1 MRMEP
6 LQAGPVALVLTSALA
21 FVRRELA
28 TYASY
33 RAKLVLGLASLVL
46 SLVTFSFVGKVVAG
60 AGRGFVEQYG
70 MSYSSF
76 AVVGIFVHSLAIS
89 GLHSFRSA
97 VRREQL
103 QGTLELLL
111 TTRLPSP
118 VLVVLAGAGEL
129 AITVLGGAALM
140 AGGAALIGLD
150 LRFSP
155 SLAGALALY
164 LLVMCGVGLASA
176 GVIMVS
182 KEGEPISW
190 AVSGAAG
197 LLGGAGRRLLPRRHA
212 AWLASGGSPCAA
224 HDART
229 GRGALRG
236 PGGDRAGVRGF
247 SAFPCRECG
256 CVARCGAR
264 RARVGMPPRAERGNA
279 RPLLI
284 LPFLLARFGT
294 HGV

>member
-1 MRMEP
+1 MRTEP
-6 LQAGPVALVLTSALA
+6 RSAGPVALVLTSAVA
-21 FVRRELA
+21 FVKRELA

-33 RAKLVLGLASLVL
+33 RAKLALGLASLVL
-46 SLVTFSFVGKVVAG
+46 SLVTFSFVGRVVAG
-60 AGRGFVEQYG
+60 AGSGFVTQYG

-76 AVVGIFVHSLAIS
+76 AVVGIFVHSLAVS

-129 AITVLGGAALM
+129 TITVLGGAALM

-150 LRFSP
+150 LRLSP
-155 SLAGALALY
+155 SLAGALVLY

-182 KEGEPISW
+182 KEGEPVSW

-197 LLGGAGRRLLPRRHA
+197 LLGGVYFPVDMLPGWLQAGARALPTTHA
-212 AWLASGGSPCAA
+212 LA
-224 HDART
+224 
-229 GRGALRG
+229 
-236 PGGDRAGVRGF
+236 
-247 SAFPCRECG
+247 
-256 CVARCGAR
+256 VARYGAQGTSAPGFAGSLSFLAVSAAASLVVGLAVLEWGCR
-264 RARVGMPPRAERGNA
+264 RARIA
-279 RPLLI
+279 
-284 LPFLLARFGT
+284 GT
-294 HGV
+294 LGHY

>member
-1 MRMEP
+1 MRTEP
-6 LQAGPVALVLTSALA
+6 RPAGTASLVVTSALA

-33 RAKLVLGLASLVL
+33 RAKLALGLASLVL
-46 SLVTFSFVGKVVAG
+46 SLVTFSFVGRVVAG
-60 AGRGFVEQYG
+60 AGNGFVEQYG

-76 AVVGIFVHSLAIS
+76 ALVGIFVHSLAAS
-89 GLHSFRSA
+89 GLHSFRAA

-111 TTRLPSP
+111 TTRLPPP

-129 AITVLGGAALM
+129 AITVLGGAVLM

-150 LRFSP
+150 LRLSP
-155 SLAGALALY
+155 SLAVALGLY

-190 AVSGAAG
+190 AVSGATG
-197 LLGGAGRRLLPRRHA
+197 LLGGVYFPIGMLPGWLQAGARVLPTTHALAVARYGAEGAAAPGSSGSLLF
-212 AWLASGGSPCAA
+212 LAVS
-224 HDART
+224 
-229 GRGALRG
+229 
-236 PGGDRAGVRGF
+236 AGVSLTAGL
-247 SAFPCRECG
+247 AVLEWG
-256 CVARCGAR
+256 CR
-264 RARVGMPPRAERGNA
+264 RARRE
-279 RPLLI
+279 
-284 LPFLLARFGT
+284 GT
-294 HGV
+294 LGHY

>member
-197 LLGGAGRRLLPRRHA
+197 LLGGVYFPVDMLPG
-212 AWLASGGSPCAA
+212 WLQAAA
-224 HDART
+224 HVLPT
-229 GRGALRG
+229 THAL
-236 PGGDRAGVRGF
+236 A
-247 SAFPCRECG
+247 
-256 CVARCGAR
+256 VARYGAQGAPAPGSAGSLSFLAVSAAASLVVGLAVLEWGCR
-264 RARVGMPPRAERGNA
+264 RARNA
-279 RPLLI
+279 
-284 LPFLLARFGT
+284 GT
-294 HGV
+294 LGHY

>member
-1 MRMEP
+1 MRTEP
-6 LQAGPVALVLTSALA
+6 RPAGPVSLVLTSAVA
-21 FVRRELA
+21 FVKRELA

-33 RAKLVLGLASLVL
+33 RAKLALGLASLVL
-46 SLVTFSFVGKVVAG
+46 SLVTFSFVGRVVAG
-60 AGRGFVEQYG
+60 AGTGFVTQYG

-76 AVVGIFVHSLAIS
+76 AVVGIFVHSLAVS

-150 LRFSP
+150 LRLSP
-155 SLAGALALY
+155 ALAGALVLY

-182 KEGEPISW
+182 KEGEPVSW

-197 LLGGAGRRLLPRRHA
+197 LLGGVYFPVSMLPGWLQAGARVLPTTHA
-212 AWLASGGSPCAA
+212 LA
-224 HDART
+224 
-229 GRGALRG
+229 
-236 PGGDRAGVRGF
+236 
-247 SAFPCRECG
+247 
-256 CVARCGAR
+256 VARYGAQGTSAPGFAGSLSFLAISATASLVVGLAVLEWGCR
-264 RARVGMPPRAERGNA
+264 RARIA
-279 RPLLI
+279 
-284 LPFLLARFGT
+284 GT
-294 HGV
+294 LGHY

>member
-1 MRMEP
+1 MRTERR
-6 LQAGPVALVLTSALA
+6 QTGPVSLVLTSALA

-33 RAKLVLGLASLVL
+33 RAKLALGLASLVL
-46 SLVTFSFVGKVVAG
+46 SLVTFSFVGRVVAG
-60 AGRGFVEQYG
+60 AGSGFVEQYG

-76 AVVGIFVHSLAIS
+76 AVVGIFVHSLAVS

-118 VLVVLAGAGEL
+118 ALVVLAGAGEL

-150 LRFSP
+150 LRLSP
-155 SLAGALALY
+155 ALAGALALY

-190 AVSGAAG
+190 AVSGATG
-197 LLGGAGRRLLPRRHA
+197 LLGGVYFPVDMLPGWLQAGARVLPTTHA
-212 AWLASGGSPCAA
+212 LA
-224 HDART
+224 
-229 GRGALRG
+229 
-236 PGGDRAGVRGF
+236 
-247 SAFPCRECG
+247 
-256 CVARCGAR
+256 VARYGAQGTSAPGFAGSLSFLAVSAAASLVMGFAVLEWGCR
-264 RARVGMPPRAERGNA
+264 RARRE
-279 RPLLI
+279 
-284 LPFLLARFGT
+284 GT
-294 HGV
+294 LGHY

>member
-1 MRMEP
+1 MRTEP
-6 LQAGPVALVLTSALA
+6 RQTGPVSLVLASALA

-33 RAKLVLGLASLVL
+33 RAKLALGLASLVL

-118 VLVVLAGAGEL
+118 VLVLLAGSGEL
-129 AITVLGGAALM
+129 AITVLGGAVLM

-150 LRFSP
+150 LRLSL

-197 LLGGAGRRLLPRRHA
+197 LLGGVYFPVSMLPGWLQAGARVLPTTHA
-212 AWLASGGSPCAA
+212 LA
-224 HDART
+224 
-229 GRGALRG
+229 
-236 PGGDRAGVRGF
+236 
-247 SAFPCRECG
+247 
-256 CVARCGAR
+256 VARYGAQGTSAPGFAGSLSFLAVSAAASLVVGLAVLEWGCR
-264 RARVGMPPRAERGNA
+264 RARNA
-279 RPLLI
+279 
-284 LPFLLARFGT
+284 GT
-294 HGV
+294 LGHY

>member
-1 MRMEP
+1 MRTEP
-6 LQAGPVALVLTSALA
+6 RQTGPVSLVLTSALA

-33 RAKLVLGLASLVL
+33 RAKLALGLASLVL
-46 SLVTFSFVGKVVAG
+46 SLVTFSFVGRVVAG

-76 AVVGIFVHSLAIS
+76 AVVGIFVHSLAVS

-150 LRFSP
+150 LRLSP

-197 LLGGAGRRLLPRRHA
+197 LLGGVYFPVDMLPGWLQAGARVLPTTHA
-212 AWLASGGSPCAA
+212 LA
-224 HDART
+224 
-229 GRGALRG
+229 
-236 PGGDRAGVRGF
+236 
-247 SAFPCRECG
+247 
-256 CVARCGAR
+256 VARYGVEGATAPGFAGSLSFLAVSAVASIVVGLAVLEWGCR
-264 RARVGMPPRAERGNA
+264 RARNA
-279 RPLLI
+279 
-284 LPFLLARFGT
+284 GT
-294 HGV
+294 LGHY

>member
-1 MRMEP
+1 MRTERRR
-6 LQAGPVALVLTSALA
+6 AGPVLLVLTSAVA
-21 FVRRELA
+21 FVKRELA

-33 RAKLVLGLASLVL
+33 RAKLALGLASLVL
-46 SLVTFSFVGKVVAG
+46 SLVTFSFVGRVVAG
-60 AGRGFVEQYG
+60 AGPGFVTQYG

-76 AVVGIFVHSLAIS
+76 AVVGIFVHSLAVS

-150 LRFSP
+150 LRLSP
-155 SLAGALALY
+155 SLAGALVLY

-182 KEGEPISW
+182 KEGEPVSW

-197 LLGGAGRRLLPRRHA
+197 LLGGVYFPVDMLPGWLQAWARVLPTTHA
-212 AWLASGGSPCAA
+212 LA
-224 HDART
+224 
-229 GRGALRG
+229 
-236 PGGDRAGVRGF
+236 
-247 SAFPCRECG
+247 
-256 CVARCGAR
+256 VARYGAQGTSAPGFAGSLSFLAVSAAASLVVGLAVLEWGCR
-264 RARVGMPPRAERGNA
+264 RARIA
-279 RPLLI
+279 
-284 LPFLLARFGT
+284 GT
-294 HGV
+294 LGHY

>member
-1 MRMEP
+1 MRTEP
-6 LQAGPVALVLTSALA
+6 RPAGTVSLVLTSALA

-33 RAKLVLGLASLVL
+33 RAKLALGLASLVL
-46 SLVTFSFVGKVVAG
+46 SLVTFSFVGRVVAG
-60 AGRGFVEQYG
+60 AGNGFVEQYG

-76 AVVGIFVHSLAIS
+76 ALVGIFVHSLAVS

-118 VLVVLAGAGEL
+118 VLVALAGAGEL
-129 AITVLGGAALM
+129 VITVLGGAALM

-150 LRFSP
+150 LRLSP
-155 SLAGALALY
+155 SLAGALGLY

-190 AVSGAAG
+190 AVSGATG
-197 LLGGAGRRLLPRRHA
+197 LLGGVYFPVGMLPGWLQAGARALPTTHA
-212 AWLASGGSPCAA
+212 LA
-224 HDART
+224 
-229 GRGALRG
+229 
-236 PGGDRAGVRGF
+236 
-247 SAFPCRECG
+247 
-256 CVARCGAR
+256 VARYGSEGATAPGSSGSLLFLAVSAAVSLAAGLAVLEWGCR
-264 RARVGMPPRAERGNA
+264 RARNA
-279 RPLLI
+279 
-284 LPFLLARFGT
+284 GT
-294 HGV
+294 LGQY

>member
-1 MRMEP
+1 MRAESRP
-6 LQAGPVALVLTSALA
+6 AGAAALVLTSALA

-46 SLVTFSFVGKVVAG
+46 SLVTFSFVGRVVAG
-60 AGRGFVEQYG
+60 AGSGFVEQYG

-150 LRFSP
+150 LRLSP

-164 LLVMCGVGLASA
+164 LLVMCGIGLASA

-190 AVSGAAG
+190 AVSGATG
-197 LLGGAGRRLLPRRHA
+197 LLGGVYFPVDMLPGWLQAGARVLPTTHA
-212 AWLASGGSPCAA
+212 LAVARYGAEGAAAPDSPGSLFFL
-224 HDART
+224 T
-229 GRGALRG
+229 VS
-236 PGGDRAGVRGF
+236 AGVSLTAGLVVL
-247 SAFPCRECG
+247 EWG
-256 CVARCGAR
+256 CR
-264 RARVGMPPRAERGNA
+264 RARNA
-279 RPLLI
+279 
-284 LPFLLARFGT
+284 GT
-294 HGV
+294 LGHY

>member
-1 MRMEP
+1 MRAEP
-6 LQAGPVALVLTSALA
+6 RQAGPVSLVLTSALA

-33 RAKLVLGLASLVL
+33 RAKLALGLASLVL
-46 SLVTFSFVGKVVAG
+46 SLVTFSFVGRVVAG
-60 AGRGFVEQYG
+60 AGSGFVEQYG

-76 AVVGIFVHSLAIS
+76 AVVGIFVHSLAMS

-118 VLVVLAGAGEL
+118 VLVLLAGSGEL
-129 AITVLGGAALM
+129 AITVVGGAALM

-150 LRFSP
+150 LRLSP
-155 SLAGALALY
+155 SLAGALLLY

-197 LLGGAGRRLLPRRHA
+197 LLGGVYFPVDMLPGWLQASAQALPTTHA
-212 AWLASGGSPCAA
+212 LA
-224 HDART
+224 
-229 GRGALRG
+229 
-236 PGGDRAGVRGF
+236 
-247 SAFPCRECG
+247 
-256 CVARCGAR
+256 VARYGAHGATAPGSAGSLSFLAVSAAASLVVGLAVLEWGCR
-264 RARVGMPPRAERGNA
+264 RARNA
-279 RPLLI
+279 
-284 LPFLLARFGT
+284 GT
-294 HGV
+294 LGHY

>member
-1 MRMEP
+1 MRTEP
-6 LQAGPVALVLTSALA
+6 RQAGPVSLVLTSALA

-33 RAKLVLGLASLVL
+33 RAKLALGLASLVL
-46 SLVTFSFVGKVVAG
+46 SLVTFSFVGRVVAG

-76 AVVGIFVHSLAIS
+76 AVVGIFVHSLAMS

-118 VLVVLAGAGEL
+118 VLVLLAGSGEL
-129 AITVLGGAALM
+129 AITVVGGAALM

-150 LRFSP
+150 LRLSP
-155 SLAGALALY
+155 SLAGALLLY

-197 LLGGAGRRLLPRRHA
+197 LLGGVYFPVDMLPGWLQASAQALPTTHA
-212 AWLASGGSPCAA
+212 LA
-224 HDART
+224 
-229 GRGALRG
+229 
-236 PGGDRAGVRGF
+236 
-247 SAFPCRECG
+247 
-256 CVARCGAR
+256 VARYGAHGATAPGSTGSLPFLAVSAAASLVVGLAVLEWGCR
-264 RARVGMPPRAERGNA
+264 RARNA
-279 RPLLI
+279 
-284 LPFLLARFGT
+284 GT
-294 HGV
+294 LGHY

>member
-1 MRMEP
+1 M
-6 LQAGPVALVLTSALA
+6 QSAAGARDHAATIAVAAGSALA
-21 FVRRELA
+21 FVRRELV

-33 RAKLVLGLASLVL
+33 RAKLALGLASLLL
-46 SLVTFSFVGKVVAG
+46 SLVTFSFVGRVVAG
-60 AGRGFVEQYG
+60 AGSGFVTQYG

-76 AVVGIFVHSLAIS
+76 AVVGIFVHSLATS

-129 AITVLGGAALM
+129 AVTVLGGAALM
-140 AGGAALIGLD
+140 AGGAALVGLD
-150 LRFSP
+150 LRLSP

-197 LLGGAGRRLLPRRHA
+197 LLGGVYFPVSMLPGWLQAGARVLPTTHA
-212 AWLASGGSPCAA
+212 LAVARYGA
-224 HDART
+224 HGT
-229 GRGALRG
+229 PG
-236 PGGDRAGVRGF
+236 PGFAGSLPFLAVSAAASLLVGLAVLERG
-247 SAFPCRECG
+247 C
-256 CVARCGAR
+256 R
-264 RARVGMPPRAERGNA
+264 RARRE
-279 RPLLI
+279 
-284 LPFLLARFGT
+284 GT
-294 HGV
+294 LGQY

>member
-1 MRMEP
+1 MRTEP
-6 LQAGPVALVLTSALA
+6 RQAGPVSLVLTSALA

-33 RAKLVLGLASLVL
+33 RAKLALGLASLVL
-46 SLVTFSFVGKVVAG
+46 SLVTFSFVGRVVAG

-76 AVVGIFVHSLAIS
+76 AVVGIFVHSLAMS

-118 VLVVLAGAGEL
+118 VLVLLAGSGEL
-129 AITVLGGAALM
+129 AITVVGGAALM

-150 LRFSP
+150 LRLSP
-155 SLAGALALY
+155 SLAGALLLY

-197 LLGGAGRRLLPRRHA
+197 LLGGVYFPVDMLPGWLQASAQALPTTHA
-212 AWLASGGSPCAA
+212 LA
-224 HDART
+224 
-229 GRGALRG
+229 
-236 PGGDRAGVRGF
+236 
-247 SAFPCRECG
+247 
-256 CVARCGAR
+256 VARYGTHGATAPGSTGSLPFLAVSAAASLVVGLAVLEWGCR
-264 RARVGMPPRAERGNA
+264 RARNA
-279 RPLLI
+279 
-284 LPFLLARFGT
+284 GT
-294 HGV
+294 LGHY

>member
-1 MRMEP
+1 MRTEP
-6 LQAGPVALVLTSALA
+6 RQTGPVSLVLTSALA

-33 RAKLVLGLASLVL
+33 RAKLALGLASLVL
-46 SLVTFSFVGKVVAG
+46 SLVTFSFVGRVVAG

-76 AVVGIFVHSLAIS
+76 AVVGIFVHSLAVS

-150 LRFSP
+150 LRLSP

-197 LLGGAGRRLLPRRHA
+197 LLGGVYFPVDMLPGWLQAGARMLPTTHA
-212 AWLASGGSPCAA
+212 LA
-224 HDART
+224 
-229 GRGALRG
+229 
-236 PGGDRAGVRGF
+236 
-247 SAFPCRECG
+247 
-256 CVARCGAR
+256 VARYGAEETTAPGFAGSLSFLAVSAVASIVVGLAVLEWGCR
-264 RARVGMPPRAERGNA
+264 RARNA
-279 RPLLI
+279 
-284 LPFLLARFGT
+284 GT
-294 HGV
+294 LGHY

>member
-1 MRMEP
+1 MRTEP
-6 LQAGPVALVLTSALA
+6 RSAGPVSLVLTSAVA
-21 FVRRELA
+21 FVKRELA

-33 RAKLVLGLASLVL
+33 RAKLALGLASLVL
-46 SLVTFSFVGKVVAG
+46 SLVTFSFVGRVVAG
-60 AGRGFVEQYG
+60 AGSGFVTQYG

-76 AVVGIFVHSLAIS
+76 AVVGIFVHSLAVS

-140 AGGAALIGLD
+140 AGGAALVGLD
-150 LRFSP
+150 LRLSP
-155 SLAGALALY
+155 SLVGALVLY

-182 KEGEPISW
+182 KEGEPVSW

-197 LLGGAGRRLLPRRHA
+197 LLGGVYFPVDMLPGWLQAGARALPTTHA
-212 AWLASGGSPCAA
+212 LA
-224 HDART
+224 
-229 GRGALRG
+229 
-236 PGGDRAGVRGF
+236 
-247 SAFPCRECG
+247 
-256 CVARCGAR
+256 VARYGAQGTSAHGFAGSLSFLAVSATASLIVGFAVLEWGCR
-264 RARVGMPPRAERGNA
+264 RARIA
-279 RPLLI
+279 
-284 LPFLLARFGT
+284 GT
-294 HGV
+294 LGHY

>member
-1 MRMEP
+1 MRTEP
-6 LQAGPVALVLTSALA
+6 RPAGTASLVLTSALA

-33 RAKLVLGLASLVL
+33 RAKLALGLASLVL
-46 SLVTFSFVGKVVAG
+46 SLVTFSFVGRVVAG

-76 AVVGIFVHSLAIS
+76 AVVGIFVHSLAVS
-89 GLHSFRSA
+89 GLHSFRGA

-150 LRFSP
+150 LRLSP
-155 SLAGALALY
+155 SLAVALALY

-182 KEGEPISW
+182 KYASIS
-190 AVSGAAG
+190 S
-197 LLGGAGRRLLPRRHA
+197 R
-212 AWLASGGSPCAA
+212 
-224 HDART
+224 
-229 GRGALRG
+229 
-236 PGGDRAGVRGF
+236 
-247 SAFPCRECG
+247 SAFCSSVRTVLIPSIS
-256 CVARCGAR
+256 AFR
-264 RARVGMPPRAERGNA
+264 RPSGTGN
-279 RPLLI
+279 
-284 LPFLLARFGT
+284 RFQR
-294 HGV
+294 

>member
-1 MRMEP
+1 MRTEP
-6 LQAGPVALVLTSALA
+6 RSAGPVSLVLTSAVA
-21 FVRRELA
+21 FVKRELA

-33 RAKLVLGLASLVL
+33 RAKLALGLASLVL
-46 SLVTFSFVGKVVAG
+46 SLVTFSFVGRVVAG
-60 AGRGFVEQYG
+60 AGSGFVTQYG

-76 AVVGIFVHSLAIS
+76 AVVGIFVHSLAVS

-150 LRFSP
+150 LKLSP
-155 SLAGALALY
+155 SLAVALVLY

-182 KEGEPISW
+182 KEGEPVSW

-197 LLGGAGRRLLPRRHA
+197 LLGGVYFPVGMLPGWLQAGARVLPTTHA
-212 AWLASGGSPCAA
+212 LA
-224 HDART
+224 
-229 GRGALRG
+229 
-236 PGGDRAGVRGF
+236 
-247 SAFPCRECG
+247 
-256 CVARCGAR
+256 VARYGAQGTSAHGFAGSLSFLAVSATASLIVGFAVLEWGCR
-264 RARVGMPPRAERGNA
+264 RARNA
-279 RPLLI
+279 
-284 LPFLLARFGT
+284 GT
-294 HGV
+294 LGHY

>member
-1 MRMEP
+1 MRTEP
-6 LQAGPVALVLTSALA
+6 RPAGTVSLVLTSALA

-33 RAKLVLGLASLVL
+33 RAKLALGLASLVL

-60 AGRGFVEQYG
+60 AGNGFVEQYG

-76 AVVGIFVHSLAIS
+76 ALIGIFVHSLATS
-89 GLHSFRSA
+89 GLHSFRGA

-118 VLVVLAGAGEL
+118 ILVALAGAGEL

-150 LRFSP
+150 LRLSP

-190 AVSGAAG
+190 AVSGATG
-197 LLGGAGRRLLPRRHA
+197 LLGGVYFPVAMLPG
-212 AWLASGGSPCAA
+212 WL
-224 HDART
+224 
-229 GRGALRG
+229 
-236 PGGDRAGVRGF
+236 RAGARVLPTTH
-247 SAFPCRECG
+247 ALA
-256 CVARCGAR
+256 VARYGAEGAAAPGSSGSLLFLAVSAGVSLTAGLAVLEWGCR
-264 RARVGMPPRAERGNA
+264 RARNA
-279 RPLLI
+279 
-284 LPFLLARFGT
+284 GT
-294 HGV
+294 LGHY